1 MKFGIAYK
9 PGRAIA
15 SPEMFDTREQ
25 AEAWLKR
32 KAAEYP
38 VYLDMHA
45 VETDGSIGVSF
56 GTEKATDA
64 HS

>member
-1 MKFGIAYK
+1 MRFGIAYK
-9 PGRAIA
+9 PGRTIA

-25 AEAWLKR
+25 AEEWLRR

-38 VYLDMHA
+38 VYLDMHV

-56 GTEKATDA
+56 GSPTPALKE
-64 HS
+64 